1 MPRPDMT
8 TGTRPLQITER
19 DDSEISIIVIIWMIP
34 AGIEF
39 SEI

>member
-1 MPRPDMT
+1 MT